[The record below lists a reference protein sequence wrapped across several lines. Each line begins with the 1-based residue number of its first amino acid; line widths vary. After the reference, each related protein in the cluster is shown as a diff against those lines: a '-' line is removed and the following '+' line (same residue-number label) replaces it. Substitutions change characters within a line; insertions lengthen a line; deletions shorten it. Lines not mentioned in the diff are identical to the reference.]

1 MFFLIGL
8 ILIAQIIIM
17 VNIVIYSIK
26 FDVQINAF
34 RKNLIV
40 LNPVIKKRASLLKSI
55 MSDINGTFQNFEDKV
70 KQKRDVLMVVKFF
83 DLLEWL
89 LLLVVKP
96 QGKKFILGYKL
107 SKALVRELS
116 SVKNM
121 V

>member
-8 ILIAQIIIM
+8 ILIAQIIII
-17 VNIVIYSIK
+17 VNIVGYSIK

-34 RKNLIV
+34 RKNLIA
-40 LNPVIKKRASLLKSI
+40 LNPVIKKKASFLKTVT
-55 MSDINGTFQNFEDKV
+55 SDVNNTFQNLENNV
-70 KQKRDVLMVVKFF
+70 KRKRNILMTVKCF

-116 SVKNM
+116 TPKNM